1 MIKSTGSFND
11 VVLMLKVW
19 YDDEDYVPANDSMT
33 LLEVV
38 KLLMFTI

>member
-19 YDDEDYVPANDSMT
+19 SHDEDYVPAYDSMT
-33 LLEVV
+33 LLEVI
-38 KLLMFTI
+38 KLLMFAV